1 MRGKV
6 SVDLREAEAI
16 RNYRDVYSRDDYLTA
31 SRHGLSGLTVEL
43 GARELLTFGTV
54 LVGLASGWA
63 MIKTQL
69 AHAQKTITKLSRLL
83 QNIES
88 RMDSVES
95 DKNVAQSQ
103 LGTITSILA
112 PANLKK
118 MSERDG
124 AIEER
129 LKSLERET
137 ASQRSMHND
146 THPKVE

>member
-1 MRGKV
+1 
-6 SVDLREAEAI
+6 
-16 RNYRDVYSRDDYLTA
+16 
-31 SRHGLSGLTVEL
+31 
-43 GARELLTFGTV
+43 
-54 LVGLASGWA
+54 

-69 AHAQKTITKLSRLL
+69 LQAQRTITKLSKQL
-83 QNIES
+83 QGIES

-112 PANLKK
+112 PDKLKK

-129 LKSLERET
+129 LKSLEREV
-137 ASQRSMHND
+137 AVQRHMHND
-146 THPKVE
+146 KHPKVE

>member
-1 MRGKV
+1 M
-6 SVDLREAEAI
+6 
-16 RNYRDVYSRDDYLTA
+16 
-31 SRHGLSGLTVEL
+31 EL

-83 QNIES
+83 QTIES

-112 PANLKK
+112 PDKLKK

-137 ASQRSMHND
+137 AAQRRMHND

>member
-1 MRGKV
+1 MC
-6 SVDLREAEAI
+6 EAEAAG
-16 RNYRDVYSRDDYLTA
+16 NHRDVYSRDDNSVVA
-31 SRHGLSGLTVEL
+31 WHGLSGLMVEL

-112 PANLKK
+112 PDKLKK

-129 LKSLERET
+129 LKSLEREV
-137 ASQRSMHND
+137 AAQRSMHND
-146 THPKVE
+146 KHPKVE

>member
-1 MRGKV
+1 
-6 SVDLREAEAI
+6 
-16 RNYRDVYSRDDYLTA
+16 
-31 SRHGLSGLTVEL
+31 VEF

-69 AHAQKTITKLSRLL
+69 LHAQKTITKLSKLL
-83 QNIES
+83 QGIES

-95 DKNVAQSQ
+95 DKNVVQNQ
-103 LGTITSILA
+103 LGTISSILA
-112 PANLKK
+112 PDKLKK

-129 LKSLERET
+129 LKALEREV
-137 ASQRSMHND
+137 AAQRHMHND
-146 THPKVE
+146 RHPQVEK

>member
-1 MRGKV
+1 M
-6 SVDLREAEAI
+6 
-16 RNYRDVYSRDDYLTA
+16 
-31 SRHGLSGLTVEL
+31 EL
-43 GARELLTFGTV
+43 GAREILTFGTV
-54 LVGLASGWA
+54 LAGLAGGYA

-69 AHAQKTITKLSRLL
+69 AHAQKSITKLSRLL
-83 QNIES
+83 QNIEA

-95 DKNVAQSQ
+95 DKNVVQNQ
-103 LGTITSILA
+103 LGTITAILA

-137 ASQRSMHND
+137 TAQRSMHND
-146 THPKVE
+146 KHPKVE

>member
-1 MRGKV
+1 M
-6 SVDLREAEAI
+6 
-16 RNYRDVYSRDDYLTA
+16 
-31 SRHGLSGLTVEL
+31 EL

-63 MIKTQL
+63 MIKSQLAQQRTQL
-69 AHAQKTITKLSRLL
+69 SKLSKLL
-83 QNIES
+83 QNIEL
-88 RMDSVES
+88 RMDKVES
-95 DKNVAQSQ
+95 DKNVVQNQ
-103 LGTITSILA
+103 LGTITAILA

-137 ASQRSMHND
+137 AAQRSMHND
-146 THPKVE
+146 KHPKVE

>member
-1 MRGKV
+1 
-6 SVDLREAEAI
+6 
-16 RNYRDVYSRDDYLTA
+16 
-31 SRHGLSGLTVEL
+31 VEL

-54 LVGLASGWA
+54 LAGLASGYG
-63 MIKTQL
+63 MIKSQL
-69 AHAQKTITKLSRLL
+69 LGAQRTITKLSKQL
-83 QNIES
+83 QGIET

-95 DKNVAQSQ
+95 DKNVVQNQ
-103 LGTITSILA
+103 LGTITAILA

-137 ASQRSMHND
+137 AAQRRMHND
-146 THPKVE
+146 RHPQVEK

>member
-1 MRGKV
+1 M
-6 SVDLREAEAI
+6 
-16 RNYRDVYSRDDYLTA
+16 
-31 SRHGLSGLTVEL
+31 EL
-43 GARELLTFGTV
+43 GTRDLLTFATV
-54 LVGLASGWA
+54 LVGLGSGYA

-69 AHAQKTITKLSRLL
+69 AMAQKTITKLSKLL
-83 QNIES
+83 QTIES

-95 DKNVAQSQ
+95 DKNVVQNQ
-103 LGTITSILA
+103 LGTITAILA

>member
-1 MRGKV
+1 M
-6 SVDLREAEAI
+6 
-16 RNYRDVYSRDDYLTA
+16 
-31 SRHGLSGLTVEL
+31 EL
-43 GARELLTFGTV
+43 GAREILTFGTV
-54 LVGLASGWA
+54 LAGLASGYA

-69 AHAQKTITKLSRLL
+69 AHAQKSITKLSLLL
-83 QNIES
+83 QTIES

-95 DKNVAQSQ
+95 DKNVVQNQ
-103 LGTITSILA
+103 LGTITAILA

-137 ASQRSMHND
+137 TAQRSMHND
-146 THPKVE
+146 KHPKVE

>member
-1 MRGKV
+1 M
-6 SVDLREAEAI
+6 
-16 RNYRDVYSRDDYLTA
+16 
-31 SRHGLSGLTVEL
+31 EL

-83 QNIES
+83 QTIES

-103 LGTITSILA
+103 LGTISSILA
-112 PANLKK
+112 PDKLKK

-129 LKSLERET
+129 LKALEREV
-137 ASQRSMHND
+137 AAQRHMHND
-146 THPKVE
+146 RHPQVEK

>member
-1 MRGKV
+1 M
-6 SVDLREAEAI
+6 EF
-16 RNYRDVYSRDDYLTA
+16 
-31 SRHGLSGLTVEL
+31 

-54 LVGLASGWA
+54 LAGLASGYG
-63 MIKTQL
+63 MIKSQL
-69 AHAQKTITKLSRLL
+69 LGAQRTITKLSKQL
-83 QNIES
+83 QGIET

-95 DKNVAQSQ
+95 DKNVVQNQ
-103 LGTITSILA
+103 LGTITAILA

-137 ASQRSMHND
+137 AAQRRMHND
-146 THPKVE
+146 RHPQVEK

>member
-1 MRGKV
+1 M
-6 SVDLREAEAI
+6 
-16 RNYRDVYSRDDYLTA
+16 
-31 SRHGLSGLTVEL
+31 EL
-43 GARELLTFGTV
+43 GAREILTFGTV
-54 LVGLASGWA
+54 LAGLASGYA

-69 AHAQKTITKLSRLL
+69 AHAQKSITKLSRLL
-83 QNIES
+83 QNIEA

-95 DKNVAQSQ
+95 DKNVVQNQ
-103 LGTITSILA
+103 LGTITAILA

-137 ASQRSMHND
+137 TAQRSMHND
-146 THPKVE
+146 KHPKVE